1 MKKIL
6 TIAVTTAAVAGAA
19 AIAYAALCHHNAKKE
34 IHAPDHDILVD
45 ESDLKEITK

>member
-6 TIAVTTAAVAGAA
+6 TIAITTTAIAGAA
-19 AIAYAALCHHNAKKE
+19 AIAYSALCRHNAKKE

-45 ESDLKEITK
+45 ESDLEEITK

>member
-6 TIAVTTAAVAGAA
+6 TIAITTTAIAGAA

-34 IHAPDHDILVD
+34 IRTPDHGILVD
-45 ESDLKEITK
+45 ESDLEEITE

>member
-6 TIAVTTAAVAGAA
+6 TIAITTGAT
-19 AIAYAALCHHNAKKE
+19 AYAALCHHNAKKE

-45 ESDLKEITK
+45 ESDLEEITK